1 MRGKEGTVPKLVPY
15 EIFLLR
21 RLQQAQR
28 LASGE
33 ARYPGEGAVVP
44 FSRLVPPAARC
55 GDDDFVAT
63 VADV

>member
-1 MRGKEGTVPKLVPY
+1 VPKLVPY

-33 ARYPGEGAVVP
+33 ARYPGEGAVLP
-44 FSRLVPPAARC
+44 FARPIPPSAGC
-55 GDDDFVAT
+55 GDDGFVAT
-63 VADV
+63 VADA